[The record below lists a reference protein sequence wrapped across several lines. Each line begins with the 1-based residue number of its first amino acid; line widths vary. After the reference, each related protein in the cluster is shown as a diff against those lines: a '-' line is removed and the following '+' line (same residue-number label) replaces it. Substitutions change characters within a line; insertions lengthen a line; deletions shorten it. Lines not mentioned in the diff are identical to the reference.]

1 MLYQAPWQKR
11 LESLGYC
18 EIFGLSTAG
27 AVLAGSG
34 ISSAGSLAGGKKA
47 SSAAQQAS
55 QVQAQYLQQALAFQ
69 ESVYQNN
76 ANNLNPFIQF
86 GTQGIPALQA
96 AVNRASTPFQP
107 TQDQLNQFPG
117 YQWVQNQTQAQLA
130 NAGSVTGPGGAVNY
144 QKLVGGAGVA
154 STYEN
159 QFFNQWLQGNQL
171 NLAAA
176 GTPVQTGLSAA
187 GALAGVNV
195 SGIASTMGN
204 IGTALASGI
213 TGSAN
218 ALTAGL
224 SGATSAAGSGLSNIA
239 LLNALGGTG
248 SSISGNINTD
258 VADVSGGG
266 DVSAG
271 FPSSSPVLSG

>member
-1 MLYQAPWQKR
+1 MMLYQAPWQKR

-18 EIFGLSTAG
+18 EVFGLSTAG

-47 SSAAQQAS
+47 SNAATQAS
-55 QVQAQYLQQALAFQ
+55 QLQAQYLQQALQFQ

-76 ANNLNPFIQF
+76 ANNLNPYIQF
-86 GTQGIPALQA
+86 GTAGIPALQT
-96 AVNRASTPFQP
+96 AVNAASTPFQP
-107 TQDQLNQFPG
+107 TQAQLSGMPG

-130 NAGSVTGPGGAVNY
+130 NQGSVTGPGGAVNY

-176 GTPVQTGLSAA
+176 ATPVQTGLSAA
-187 GALAGVNV
+187 GALAGINV

-239 LLNALGGTG
+239 LLNALGSTG
-248 SSISGNINTD
+248 QQVAYAQPSSIS
-258 VADVSGGG
+258 ADYGGGG
-266 DVSAG
+266 DVGTPAFNQG
-271 FPSSSPVLSG
+271 